1 MSVKKIIAIGLV
13 TASILA
19 VLFKQKI
26 SKVSKQ
32 YDSLRII
39 PTGIQDL
46 QLDFNDFKPLVK
58 FNMKLQL
65 FNPLNEAFELNGVL
79 AKLERV
85 IIYDKKGTVL
95 GVSSPNIGKIT
106 VPAKGSITLAK
117 VPFALDV
124 QTLAVNLINYKTLTK
139 DSFTFA
145 GIVSVLGAE
154 YQIQ

>member
-1 MSVKKIIAIGLV
+1 MGAKKIFAIGLI

-19 VLFKQKI
+19 VIFKQKI
-26 SKVSKQ
+26 SKASKQ
-32 YDSLRII
+32 YNSLHII

-46 QLDFNDFKPLVK
+46 QLDFNDFKPIIK

-65 FNPLNEAFELNGVL
+65 YNPLNEAFEINGVV
-79 AKLERV
+79 AKLERI

-95 GVSSPNIGKIT
+95 GVSSPNIGKVN
-106 VPAKGSITLAK
+106 VPARGSLILPQ

-124 QTLAVNLINYKTLTK
+124 QTLAVNLIDYKTINK
-139 DSFTFA
+139 NSFSFA

>member
-1 MSVKKIIAIGLV
+1 MGTKKIFAMGLI

-19 VLFKQKI
+19 VIFKQKI
-26 SKVSKQ
+26 TKASKQ

-39 PTGIQDL
+39 PTGLQDL
-46 QLDFNDFKPLVK
+46 QLDFNAFKPLVK

-95 GVSSPNIGKIT
+95 GVSSPNIGALTI
-106 VPAKGSITLAK
+106 PAHGSVTLPQ

-124 QTLAVNLINYKTLTK
+124 QTLAVNLINYKTLRK
-139 DSFTFA
+139 DSFTFV